1 MPSDSTG
8 STELTAEELDSN
20 ERYLEAVVA
29 RVRTVRGDI
38 EDYEMGLTLSHEHL
52 ICDSS
57 MWLKAPPNDELG
69 QQLASR
75 EPTLE
80 TLWWHRQFPNSN
92 RSVLALDDEQLAID
106 ELNEFAK
113 LGGGALVE
121 LTCTMGRDL
130 AALSRISQA
139 TGVHVIAAT
148 GHYIAASHD
157 ATVATATIEE
167 LADAMAA
174 EIIEGDLNGIRCG
187 VIGELGLSWPVHP
200 DEIKVLRAAA
210 VAHSRTGAAISIHTA
225 AHAVEEDSAL
235 VAADVLESAGA
246 DLARVVMGHMDTSL
260 HRPDYHRATLARGC
274 MIQYDLFG
282 HEFFESENGFQ
293 SFGDTETVRAVTSL
307 IRDGWRSRILLS
319 HDTCYKI
326 QLQKYG
332 GYGYGHLLR
341 NIVPR
346 LKLCGVP
353 EEVSHAILQDNPKHL
368 FTIGDGI

>member
-1 MPSDSTG
+1 MLSDSIDW
-8 STELTAEELDSN
+8 TEPATAERVSN
-20 ERYLEAVVA
+20 EKYLEATVA
-29 RVRTVRGDI
+29 RVRTVMGDI
-38 EDYEMGLTLSHEHL
+38 ADSEMGLTLSHEHL

-57 MWLKAPPNDELG
+57 MWLRAPPSDELG
-69 QQLASR
+69 QQLASH

-113 LGGGALVE
+113 LGGGSLVE

-157 ATVATATIEE
+157 ATVATATIGE
-167 LADAMAA
+167 LADAMVA
-174 EIIEGDLNGIRCG
+174 EIVEGDPKGRRCG

-210 VAHSRTGAAISIHTA
+210 VAQSRTSAAVSIHTA

-246 DLARVVMGHMDTSL
+246 DLTRVVMGHMDTSL
-260 HRPDYHRATLARGC
+260 HRPNYHRVTLARGC

-282 HEFFESENGFQ
+282 HEFFESENDFQ
-293 SFGDTETVRAVTSL
+293 SFGDTETVRAVASL
-307 IRDGWRSRILLS
+307 VRDGWKSRILLS

-353 EEVSHAILQDNPKHL
+353 EDVSHAILRDNPKHL
-368 FTIGDGI
+368 FTISDEI